1 MGLWILLIAL
11 GAAVTHSYYDDAYVI
26 DGFDV
31 PEDLA
36 AAGYTSEVVPRRV
49 HDAMLALQASSES
62 VREFGDIGSAGR
74 QSTVEVQVA
83 GFGLSIDG
91 VAARLR
97 SVTGRQARVF
107 AGEVTRT
114 GDSLVMALRQNGL
127 RIGRYAAHGSSGGVD
142 SALHVLAAAAAE
154 GIYRVTEPYLYAILI
169 DGRDSTSTV
178 EAARIARQLAYGEV
192 AEEKPWGLTFLGN
205 SRLASGDTLGA
216 LEAFRTAHEADPDF
230 YLGYANLANL
240 YLTLDQPRQAHD
252 VLRGAA
258 GRFSDDLHFSIL
270 AMQWRAAKA
279 DSNLVEAERLQRRL
293 TELDL
298 GADGLLSLASLK
310 LNEDGYAGVTQL
322 VTEALERYPH
332 QGSTPLH
339 GPALAFLNEDWDLG
353 QRAVTRIKDFPE
365 LASVELLYD
374 SWLAAGRGAV
384 DSARVLLA
392 AARRADVEKIAGNGV
407 VSVLTL
413 YLAHRGGDT
422 EEVVMV
428 TDSLVTHA
436 GWDLD
441 PLPGIDWYNET
452 LEVYR
457 TNRPDSLAFLA
468 DRLPD

>member
-1 MGLWILLIAL
+1 M
-11 GAAVTHSYYDDAYVI
+11 
-26 DGFDV
+26 
-31 PEDLA
+31 
-36 AAGYTSEVVPRRV
+36 
-49 HDAMLALQASSES
+49 
-62 VREFGDIGSAGR
+62 
-74 QSTVEVQVA
+74 
-83 GFGLSIDG
+83 
-91 VAARLR
+91 
-97 SVTGRQARVF
+97 
-107 AGEVTRT
+107 
-114 GDSLVMALRQNGL
+114 
-127 RIGRYAAHGSSGGVD
+127 
-142 SALHVLAAAAAE
+142 
-154 GIYRVTEPYLYAILI
+154 
-169 DGRDSTSTV
+169 
-178 EAARIARQLAYGEV
+178 
-192 AEEKPWGLTFLGN
+192 
-205 SRLASGDTLGA
+205 
-216 LEAFRTAHEADPDF
+216 
-230 YLGYANLANL
+230 
-240 YLTLDQPRQAHD
+240 
-252 VLRGAA
+252 
-258 GRFSDDLHFSIL
+258 
-270 AMQWRAAKA
+270 
-279 DSNLVEAERLQRRL
+279 
-293 TELDL
+293 
-298 GADGLLSLASLK
+298 
-310 LNEDGYAGVTQL
+310 TQL